1 MEDLPW
7 TGERLVTY
15 VENYI
20 MIEHLHRYSIIMELV
35 RDKVVLDIASGEGYG
50 SNLISNVATFTYGV
64 DIDEESIKHANTKY
78 QKKNLSYKHGAAD
91 QIPLEDASV
100 DIVVSFETLEHH
112 DKHEEMMSEIKRV
125 LKPGGVLVMS
135 TPEKVIP
142 ENNHFHVKE
151 LTNIEFKH
159 LISRYFKNQSFYF
172 QRIVMGSLIVPQEK
186 EFTLFS
192 YHGGTYDEVSRH
204 DNMKDAIYNICIASD
219 TSLPTIGSSYFEGEK
234 ILIDSLLKPYQ
245 NSRLY
250 RLSNWIKK
258 KFK

>member
-15 VENYI
+15 VENYT
-20 MIEHLHRYSIIMELV
+20 MIEHLHRYSMLMDLAK
-35 RDKVVLDIASGEGYG
+35 DKVVLDIASGEGYG
-50 SNLISNVATFTYGV
+50 SNLLSNVATFTYGV

-78 QKKNLSYKHGAAD
+78 QKKNLIYKQGSAD
-91 QIPLEDASV
+91 QIPLENASV
-100 DIVVSFETLEHH
+100 DLVVSFETLEHH
-112 DKHEEMMSEIKRV
+112 DKHEEMLFEIKRI

-142 ENNHFHVKE
+142 ENNPFHVKE
-151 LTNIEFKH
+151 LTNKEFQD
-159 LISRYFKNQSFYF
+159 LIARHFKNHSYYY

-186 EFTLFS
+186 ESSFFNYHTGS
-192 YHGGTYDEVSRH
+192 YQKVATHYTM
-204 DNMKDAIYNICIASD
+204 DNAMYNICVASD
-219 TSLPTIGSSYFEGEK
+219 ATLPTLALSYFEGER
-234 ILIDSLLKPYQ
+234 ILVDNMLKPYQ

-258 KFK
+258 RFK